1 MVAAA
6 AATAMA
12 ATAASTDGRPATALG
27 AKLGGGGGGGDGGVG
42 DRAAVT
48 SERAQAPLPPTL
60 SAAIP
65 EEPVATPTG
74 ITVDAAA
81 DHVVLIVH
89 GIGDQSVDN
98 PPFVMSLARASR
110 HMSTLVGEVLSATR
124 DVYAPANVAFHPVEW
139 HSKLHSG
146 DAGWRRAV
154 ESITPDAVK
163 QLRGAILSSA
173 GDVMMFMSPRWHEFI
188 IEEVLRQINAVY
200 AAPAAAAA
208 ASVPTSATAAG
219 GSGVVRVSGGGLT
232 PSPVRFSIFAH
243 SLGSAI
249 MFCLF
254 WKHRHRLAPGLVIDH
269 VFCAGSPLG
278 SYLSLQFEDGEVA
291 SEVLLSPETPVFYN
305 LYAPMDPLAFRVEPW
320 LRPDFA
326 SDPPAVRLPVYKTWL
341 KAGGGAGVAGSAGGR
356 GGAGGGDGDGNGGGG
371 GALSAAAAAAAGLVG
386 GGGGGGSFPGEAAWT
401 STLNKLG
408 KLFSR
413 SPSTENVPAV
423 ATGTPPASFRPP
435 RSPGGGAADQ
445 AAAVAKDSASPAV
458 TTPPRRPRVPRLAG
472 AASAPPLPPGVST
485 PPPPAG
491 TARASGAGHPPA
503 PRHDVDAEDFASG
516 GGGEGGGGG
525 GGSGGVLG
533 DAAGLGGRGSGGDGG
548 GVGSPDAKRAAA
560 KGGVGGGGGSGGDGG
575 SGGRSGLAP
584 APLHSAN
591 GADADSWVVPGRI
604 DYELPTGVDTSYDA
618 VKMWLALTSHTS
630 YWTSTEVAKVMVDAV
645 RLTRRQAEAQKRA
658 EAIAQLD

>member
-1 MVAAA
+1 
-6 AATAMA
+6 MA

-200 AAPAAAAA
+200 AA
-208 ASVPTSATAAG
+208 ATAAG

-371 GALSAAAAAAAGLVG
+371 VHSPLLPPPPRGC
-386 GGGGGGSFPGEAAWT
+386 
-401 STLNKLG
+401 TLNKLG

-485 PPPPAG
+485 PPPPLLVAVPVSEPAPP
-491 TARASGAGHPPA
+491 ARAALGTPPA
-503 PRHDVDAEDFASG
+503 PRHDWRW
-516 GGGEGGGGG
+516 GEGGGGG

-548 GVGSPDAKRAAA
+548 GEGSPDAKRAAA